1 MSLDET
7 LEWLTVGSGP
17 NTCSPS
23 ANRSAFKS
31 GQPRSLGLTP
41 LKSVYAGRNFLK
53 QFKLIWAV
61 QSFAQKYSS
70 FVFPEIGVCYAPS
83 RLDCRGAY
91 RDRHDTRGGLRWTR
105 MCRSTNGIFCGRRS
119 RVVLARPCRRQVGDG
134 AQRIVVD
141 DGGNKLVHRGE
152 YEVSRKPLRREG
164 RCDHRLYLVVNALAQ
179 ILLRG
184 GPGCSGHPVFPAPS
198 VLLRRVTAMHNSG
211 ERRRENAFACLE
223 TVIPGRCEASNPESR
238 DSGFAPS
245 R

>member
-164 RCDHRLYLVVNALAQ
+164 RCDHRLYLWSTRSRKFFCAGAPGAAATRPS
-179 ILLRG
+179 LR
-184 GPGCSGHPVFPAPS
+184 PLFS
-198 VLLRRVTAMHNSG
+198 
-211 ERRRENAFACLE
+211 
-223 TVIPGRCEASNPESR
+223 
-238 DSGFAPS
+238 
-245 R
+245 